1 MIDSLEIL
9 KKNSHDDCINTLLD
23 LVSSQI
29 NESDDFSI
37 GLSGGSTPKVFYKL
51 LSEKYKNYSNIYLWT
66 VDERHVDK
74 NNDNSNQ
81 KMINTIFGNS
91 NLNIIE
97 YSYQDNPQYS
107 AEKYTAAV
115 LSKIDKFNLAILG
128 VGEDGH
134 IASLFPNTTALE
146 VSKKG
151 FVENEVNIITKW
163 RITSTFQLLKSVEH
177 LYLLVTGE
185 NKKEII
191 KEIGKE
197 NNLPVNKLIRLRK
210 KTILLTDQ

>member
-1 MIDSLEIL
+1 
-9 KKNSHDDCINTLLD
+9 
-23 LVSSQI
+23 
-29 NESDDFSI
+29 
-37 GLSGGSTPKVFYKL
+37 
-51 LSEKYKNYSNIYLWT
+51 
-66 VDERHVDK
+66 
-74 NNDNSNQ
+74 
-81 KMINTIFGNS
+81 MINTIFGNS

-115 LSKIDKFNLAILG
+115 LSKIDKFNVAILG

-146 VSKKG
+146 VDKKG